1 MPEIIAIAGGIGS
14 GKSVVSAILRTMG
27 YPVYDCDSRAKSLMR
42 TDGRIKNDLLQY
54 FGQNVFLADGNTI
67 DTKYLSSVVFNEP
80 SALARLNAI
89 VHPRVR
95 EDFVTWARESGSVV
109 FVETAILKESGMD
122 ELVDAVWHVTA
133 PEHERIRRVMLRNG
147 LKEQEV
153 MNRIRNQRPLGGMSR
168 PVIEINNDG
177 EHSVLM
183 QISSL
188 VDALQRNFPVA

>member
-1 MPEIIAIAGGIGS
+1 MPKIIAIAGGIGS

-42 TDGRIKNDLLQY
+42 TERRIINDLLQY

-67 DTKYLSSVVFNEP
+67 DTKYLSSVVFNDP
-80 SALARLNAI
+80 YALARLNAI
-89 VHPRVR
+89 VHPLVR
-95 EDFVTWARESGSVV
+95 EDFVAWAQESGSVV
-109 FVETAILKESGMD
+109 FVETAILRESGMD
-122 ELVDAVWHVTA
+122 ELVDVVWHVTA
-133 PEHERIRRVMLRNG
+133 PEHVRIHRVMLRNG
-147 LKEQEV
+147 LNEQEV
-153 MNRIRNQRPLGGMSR
+153 MNRIRNQRPLGEMSR

-188 VDALQRNFPVA
+188 VDAL